1 MTPPSFVNL
10 DGAALLAENIA
21 AYESLTG
28 RTLQPAQ
35 AEMLVINAFTEIQLR
50 TLYKVQSAC
59 TQMLVAFATAPALDE
74 LGKLVG
80 VSRLPASGAVV
91 TITFDIV
98 SGHGGVVIPSG
109 TRVQSNDGK
118 VVFAVIE
125 NTEVAVGET
134 TAEVECICQNIGT
147 IGNGY
152 AIGNIEEIIDPLS
165 FVTAAS
171 NSTVSSGGADAETD
185 EELRSRII
193 LAPSRYS
200 VAGPRDA
207 YKFFAKSA
215 SPAIIDVAVA
225 ATSPGTVGVYPLVA
239 GGVTPP
245 EILTLVETALNDDS
259 VRPLTDT
266 VVVDAPTVIDYD
278 IEIDVVT
285 YENAEVGT
293 VEDAINAALE
303 AYAATKAT
311 SMGQDIIVAQIIAK
325 AASVDGVYNV
335 TVTSPASDLVIAF
348 NEVPI
353 VGTITVNITGENE
366 G

>member
-1 MTPPSFVNL
+1 MTPPNFVNL
-10 DGAALLAENIA
+10 DGPALLAENIA
-21 AYESLTG
+21 AYEALTG

-35 AEMLVINAFTEIQLR
+35 AEMLLINAFTEIQLR

-59 TQMLVAFATAPALDE
+59 TQMLVSFATAPALDE

-91 TITFDIV
+91 TIQFEIV
-98 SGHGGVVIPSG
+98 SGHGGVIIPSG

-118 VVFAVIE
+118 VVFAVIA
-125 NTEVAVGET
+125 NTEVAIGET
-134 TAEVECICQNIGT
+134 TADVECICQNIGT

-152 AIGNIEEIIDPLS
+152 AIGNIESIIDPLS

-171 NSTVSSGGADAETD
+171 NTNVSSGGANSETD

-193 LAPSRYS
+193 LAPSQYS

-225 ATSPGTVGVYPLVA
+225 QLSPGTVGVYPLVA
-239 GGVTPP
+239 GGDTPP

-266 VVVDAPTVIDYD
+266 VEVAAPTVVDYD
-278 IEIDVVT
+278 IEIDVTT
-285 YENAEVGT
+285 YENSDVGT
-293 VEDAINAALE
+293 AQTAIETALT
-303 AYAATKAT
+303 AYAEAKAT
-311 SMGQDIIVAQIIAK
+311 AMGQDIVLSQIIAR
-325 AASVDGVYNV
+325 AANVAGVYNV
-335 TVTSPASDLVIAF
+335 EVVSPASDLVIDF

-353 VGTITVNITGENE
+353 IGTVTVNMIGENQ